1 MIDDLSDFMLAGM
14 LVDMAM
20 YDLGIDTPKE
30 ELADADVKKIMHYIG
45 VWATNV
51 ETPALDNPRIS
62 LFGVGLMLSV
72 TLLEFPEYYERF
84 ELAQFN

>member
-1 MIDDLSDFMLAGM
+1 MIEDLSDYMLAGM

-30 ELADADVKKIMHYIG
+30 ELVDADIKKIMHYIG